1 MTTAPEN
8 RGGDRPTAS
17 QNNPANISATGGAGG
32 NGTQAPKY
40 IPGMKSLGST
50 GVETMAQQGAA
61 ALAGDPV
68 PSVPPVQ
75 TPAGNPMASMM
86 SGLVPLDAESM
97 DDLPISDGV
106 DIGRGRGSDALNP
119 RLTSP
124 INQDE
129 NVALI
134 KRYLPDLMNATRL
147 PGAPDSYKQ
156 FINYLKNQII

>member
-8 RGGDRPTAS
+8 RGGANGGP
-17 QNNPANISATGGAGG
+17 QYNPANISATGGAGG
-32 NGTQAPKY
+32 TGKQAPKY

-50 GVETMAQQGAA
+50 GVATMAQQGGA
-61 ALAGDPV
+61 PM
-68 PSVPPVQ
+68 
-75 TPAGNPMASMM
+75 AGNPVPQVQAPTNPMDSMM

-97 DDLPISDGV
+97 DSLPISDGV
-106 DIGRGRGSDALNP
+106 DIGRGRGSEALP
-119 RLTSP
+119 ARLTSA

-147 PGAPDSYKQ
+147 QGAPDSYKQ
-156 FINYLKNQII
+156 FVNYLKNQIL

>member
-8 RGGDRPTAS
+8 RGGMRPTAP

-32 NGTQAPKY
+32 KGTQAPKY
-40 IPGMKSLGST
+40 IPGMRSLGST

-61 ALAGDPV
+61 PM
-68 PSVPPVQ
+68 
-75 TPAGNPMASMM
+75 AGNPVPKVQAPTNPMESMM
-86 SGLVPLDAESM
+86 SEIIPLDAESM

-106 DIGRGRGSDALNP
+106 DIGRGRGSEALP
-119 RLTSP
+119 SRLTSP

-156 FINYLKNQII
+156 FVNYLKNQIL

>member
-8 RGGDRPTAS
+8 RGGANGGP
-17 QNNPANISATGGAGG
+17 QYNPANISATGGAGG
-32 NGTQAPKY
+32 TGKQAPKY

-50 GVETMAQQGAA
+50 GVETMAQQGGA
-61 ALAGDPV
+61 PM
-68 PSVPPVQ
+68 
-75 TPAGNPMASMM
+75 AGNPVPQVKAPTNPMESMM

-106 DIGRGRGSDALNP
+106 DIGRGRGSDALP
-119 RLTSP
+119 ARLTSP

-147 PGAPDSYKQ
+147 QGAPDSYKQ
-156 FINYLKNQII
+156 FVNYLKKQII

>member
-32 NGTQAPKY
+32 KGTQAPKY

-50 GVETMAQQGAA
+50 GVETMAQQGGAA
-61 ALAGDPV
+61 MAGNP
-68 PSVPPVQ
+68 VPPVQ
-75 TPAGNPMASMM
+75 APTNPMSSMM
-86 SGLVPLDAESM
+86 SGIVPLDAETM
-97 DDLPISDGV
+97 DALPISDGV
-106 DIGRGRGSDALNP
+106 DIGRGRGSETLP
-119 RLTSP
+119 GRLTSP

-134 KRYLPDLMNATRL
+134 KRYLPDLMDATRL
-147 PGAPDSYKQ
+147 QGTPDSYKQ
-156 FINYLKNQII
+156 FVNYLKNQIL

>member
-32 NGTQAPKY
+32 KGTQAPKY

-50 GVETMAQQGAA
+50 GVETMAQQGGA
-61 ALAGDPV
+61 ALAGNPV
-68 PSVPPVQ
+68 PSVQPP
-75 TPAGNPMASMM
+75 TNPMGSMM
-86 SGLVPLDAESM
+86 SGIVPLDAESM

-106 DIGRGRGSDALNP
+106 DIGRGRGSEALP
-119 RLTSP
+119 ARLTSP

-147 PGAPDSYKQ
+147 QGAPDSYKQ
-156 FINYLKNQII
+156 FVNYLKNQIL

>member
-8 RGGDRPTAS
+8 RGGNRPTAP

-32 NGTQAPKY
+32 VGRQAPKY

-61 ALAGDPV
+61 PMAGSP
-68 PSVPPVQ
+68 VPPVS
-75 TPAGNPMASMM
+75 TPTVDPMSSMM
-86 SGLVPLDAESM
+86 SGIVPLDAESM

-106 DIGRGRGSDALNP
+106 DIGRGRGSETLNP

-129 NVALI
+129 NLALI
-134 KRYLPDLMNATRL
+134 KRYLPDLMDATRL
-147 PGAPDSYKQ
+147 QGTPDSYKQ
-156 FINYLKNQII
+156 FVNYLKNQIL

>member
-8 RGGDRPTAS
+8 RGGMRPTAP
-17 QNNPANISATGGAGG
+17 QNNPANISATGGAGSTG
-32 NGTQAPKY
+32 KQAPKY

-50 GVETMAQQGAA
+50 GVATMAQQGGAA
-61 ALAGDPV
+61 M
-68 PSVPPVQ
+68 
-75 TPAGNPMASMM
+75 AGNPVPEVQPPTNPMESMM

-106 DIGRGRGSDALNP
+106 DIGRGRGSEALNP
-119 RLTSP
+119 RLTST

-129 NVALI
+129 NIALI

-147 PGAPDSYKQ
+147 QGAPDSYKQ
-156 FINYLKNQII
+156 FVNYLKNQII

>member
-1 MTTAPEN
+1 MITTPDN
-8 RGGDRPTAS
+8 RGGDRPTAP

-32 NGTQAPKY
+32 TGKQAPRY

-61 ALAGDPV
+61 
-68 PSVPPVQ
+68 
-75 TPAGNPMASMM
+75 TMAGNPVPTVQPPTNSMESMM
-86 SGLVPLDAESM
+86 SGIVPLDAESM

-106 DIGRGRGSDALNP
+106 DIGRGRGSSALP
-119 RLTSP
+119 ARLTAP

-129 NVALI
+129 NIALI

-147 PGAPDSYKQ
+147 QGAPDSYKQ
-156 FINYLKNQII
+156 FVNYLKNQIL

>member
-1 MTTAPEN
+1 VTTAPEN
-8 RGGDRPTAS
+8 RGGDRPTAP

-32 NGTQAPKY
+32 KGTQAPKY

-61 ALAGDPV
+61 PM
-68 PSVPPVQ
+68 
-75 TPAGNPMASMM
+75 AGNPVPKVQAPTNPMESMM
-86 SGLVPLDAESM
+86 AGLTPLDAESM

-106 DIGRGRGSDALNP
+106 DIGRGRGSEALP
-119 RLTSP
+119 TRLTSP

-147 PGAPDSYKQ
+147 QGAPDSYKQ
-156 FINYLKNQII
+156 FVNYLKNQIL

>member
-8 RGGDRPTAS
+8 RGGANGGP
-17 QNNPANISATGGAGG
+17 QYNPANISATGGAGG
-32 NGTQAPKY
+32 KGTQAPKY

-50 GVETMAQQGAA
+50 GVETMAQQGGA
-61 ALAGDPV
+61 ALAGNP
-68 PSVPPVQ
+68 VPPVQ
-75 TPAGNPMASMM
+75 TPTGNPMEAMM
-86 SGLVPLDAESM
+86 SGLVPLDAESQ

-106 DIGRGRGSDALNP
+106 DVGRGRGSEALNP

-129 NVALI
+129 NVVLI

-156 FINYLKNQII
+156 FVNYLKSQIL

>member
-32 NGTQAPKY
+32 KGTQAPKY

-68 PSVPPVQ
+68 PPVQ
-75 TPAGNPMASMM
+75 APVNPMESMM
-86 SGLVPLDAESM
+86 SGITPLDAESM

-106 DIGRGRGSDALNP
+106 DIGRGRGSSALP
-119 RLTSP
+119 ARLTSP

-129 NVALI
+129 NIALI

-147 PGAPDSYKQ
+147 PGTPDSYKQ
-156 FINYLKNQII
+156 FINYLKNQIL

>member
-32 NGTQAPKY
+32 KGTQAPKY

-50 GVETMAQQGAA
+50 GVETMAQQGGAA
-61 ALAGDPV
+61 MAGNP
-68 PSVPPVQ
+68 VPPVQ
-75 TPAGNPMASMM
+75 APTNPMSSMM
-86 SGLVPLDAESM
+86 SDIVPLDAESM

-106 DIGRGRGSDALNP
+106 DIGRGRGSDALP
-119 RLTSP
+119 ARLTSP

-129 NVALI
+129 NIALV

-147 PGAPDSYKQ
+147 QGTPDSYKQ
-156 FINYLKNQII
+156 FVNYLKNLII

>member
-8 RGGDRPTAS
+8 RGGANGGP
-17 QNNPANISATGGAGG
+17 QYNPANISATGGAGG
-32 NGTQAPKY
+32 KGTQAPKY
-40 IPGMKSLGST
+40 IPGMRSLGST

-68 PSVPPVQ
+68 PPVQ
-75 TPAGNPMASMM
+75 APTNPMESMM
-86 SGLVPLDAESM
+86 AGLTALDAESQ

-106 DIGRGRGSDALNP
+106 DTGRGRGSSALP
-119 RLTSP
+119 ARLTSP

-129 NVALI
+129 NIALI

-147 PGAPDSYKQ
+147 QGAPDSYKQ
-156 FINYLKNQII
+156 FINYLKNLIL

>member
-8 RGGDRPTAS
+8 RGGANGGP
-17 QNNPANISATGGAGG
+17 QYNPANISATGGAGG
-32 NGTQAPKY
+32 TGKQAPKY

-50 GVETMAQQGAA
+50 GVATMAQQGGAPM
-61 ALAGDPV
+61 AGNP
-68 PSVPPVQ
+68 VPPVK
-75 TPAGNPMASMM
+75 TPTTPMDSMM

-106 DIGRGRGSDALNP
+106 DIGRGRGSEALP
-119 RLTSP
+119 ARLTSP

-147 PGAPDSYKQ
+147 QGAPDSYKQ
-156 FINYLKNQII
+156 FVNYLKNQIL

>member
-8 RGGDRPTAS
+8 RGGMRPTAP
-17 QNNPANISATGGAGG
+17 QNNPANISATGGAGSTG
-32 NGTQAPKY
+32 KQAPKY

-50 GVETMAQQGAA
+50 GVATMAQQGGA
-61 ALAGDPV
+61 V
-68 PSVPPVQ
+68 M
-75 TPAGNPMASMM
+75 AGNPVPEVQPPTNPMESMM

-106 DIGRGRGSDALNP
+106 DIGRGRGSEALNP
-119 RLTSP
+119 RLTST

-129 NVALI
+129 NIALI

-147 PGAPDSYKQ
+147 QGAPDSYKQ
-156 FINYLKNQII
+156 FVNYLKNKII

>member
-1 MTTAPEN
+1 VTTAPDD
-8 RGGDRPTAS
+8 RGGDRPTAP

-32 NGTQAPKY
+32 TGKQAPKY

-61 ALAGDPV
+61 TMAGDPV
-68 PSVPPVQ
+68 PAVQPP
-75 TPAGNPMASMM
+75 TNPMESML
-86 SGLVPLDAESM
+86 SSITPLDAESM

-106 DIGRGRGSDALNP
+106 DIGRGRGSEALNP
-119 RLTSP
+119 RLTSA

-129 NVALI
+129 NIALI

-147 PGAPDSYKQ
+147 QGAPDSYKQ
-156 FINYLKNQII
+156 FVNYLKNKIL